1 MYTICETRVTGYL
14 SHVKNCS
21 HAKFL
26 LKSDNPLRSYG
37 QNYFQ
42 YGGHPPSW
50 IYKIFIFGHMTVIEF
65 QIFRVYQIYQDQMI
79 FRRDVAI

>member
-1 MYTICETRVTGYL
+1 MYTICETRVSVPCEKL
-14 SHVKNCS
+14 FPRKI
-21 HAKFL
+21 L
-26 LKSDNPLRSYG
+26 LKSDNSLQSYG

-65 QIFRVYQIYQDQMI
+65 QICRVYQIYQNQMI